1 MVERGLN
8 SYFSVSSGQIDEG
21 ALKENRPADV
31 ADAPPV
37 STSRP
42 ADF

>member
-1 MVERGLN
+1 MVETELN
-8 SYFSVSSGQIDEG
+8 RYSFVSYGKIDEG